1 MPIKAA
7 LTIGAK
13 GAGKAAKATD
23 QEALVEAAK
32 AADRAAA
39 GRRAADVA
47 KATEPMKLSEA
58 LGNLNVEGKGKL
70 KVTQSDRTRVGG
82 GNIGG
87 AMFSGLQQVDPFYE
101 GLVWGVGEKG
111 TASKMIGQS
120 DPFTFW
126 STILG
131 AEDQLKS
138 NPLVFNKLRK
148 GFTDA
153 MKEGKL
159 TKELEKKINH
169 NLALTFGE
177 GAEIRDPKI
186 WQKADTFEKR
196 AALADIMLGKGIP
209 PSKGGVALG
218 GEKSGKGVIF
228 RPTDILKQETEPLL
242 LHPEHGGDVPTFA
255 VGPRLFNLEGNVVY
269 RPDLHPG
276 FPYLLTGEDTGM
288 VFKPGEAEKIM
299 RDYAQRL
306 KDQGKARIGY
316 YEWTLGEKG
325 KGLPTQDINEE
336 YLTYLQKQGMAE
348 GGLASP
354 EGIPPVVS
362 DLEAQ
367 YQAYKAG
374 GPVHMQDGGNPGSIS
389 ATPQNA
395 LLGAL
400 AKALKFRE
408 EAQKG
413 LNSPTGTLLDLILPT
428 SETVEKLSYGDPL
441 FRMPQQSNIPITTD
455 KPYVAETLSM
465 VPFAPPVARGAARGA
480 ESVGTAATRA
490 ITGKP
495 DLTAEQIYKA
505 MGDTEAITKLG
516 APAIV
521 KPKGGNWLA
530 GQVEKKTEP
539 IREKLA
545 GGTDPAAAL
554 VEMEKAL
561 ARPELSGDIRTQFEV
576 STENLK
582 PMVAI
587 NKWIDQKLNRYIKN
601 EMGTPEDPLRL
612 GADDWAQKQQKLLAD
627 KDAEIQRA
635 TDKMEEV
642 ARQRGVTPEMLT
654 QSRQDLLKLQ
664 KERDFIANRTGLHF
678 SPQETQLMSALEQR
692 RIAAGFPKKATASSE
707 IGRLWEDTA
716 DKYVGYG
723 SKAGEIIQPN
733 YYLREGDAKRVYSE
747 NPWLFKVPPETR
759 VNMVNTGMD
768 EYTTGFQHMVDEL
781 KNALNPNSGLPEN
794 LLIKPKDL
802 EKMTVQQAAD
812 LVDRINAYRSVQK
825 AEANALS
832 AQKSVEVVKEYPET
846 EKGLRWVEMKMLPY
860 PEKLPEGFEVVNQ
873 APRAM
878 SVRKIGDDGRGALI
892 TGTDLK
898 DVIEGI
904 YKHYPD
910 TPGNPRKALEEALRY
925 EGDVMQHC
933 VGGYCPDVVSGQSR
947 IFSLRDKAG
956 KPAVTIEVTPNPQ
969 PYPVSGEDFA
979 KLDGETKAQYREYV
993 RQWRQR
999 HPDVEELTDEHT
1011 AMALAEAG
1019 VPPRPP
1025 LISQIKGPKNQRPD
1039 DEFIPFVQD
1048 FIKSQQWSHIGDLS
1062 NADLVWL
1069 RPNILKNAQ
1078 DRGIDVNIIAEFNGE
1093 PVISKDEFNRLA
1105 DLFGGINK
1113 YKKKSGGPVNFEEQF
1128 RAYKAGGPVHMQ
1140 AGGTP
1145 ITDEISGMLPALD
1158 PNQESSGSPTFEA
1171 TKFIASQ
1178 IPKALVSPF
1187 VGAYKTITS
1196 GKFGTQE
1203 GIKAGEKAM
1212 EEFMLPSGD
1221 LSPAAAEKVGQF
1233 GKFMEELETKYK
1245 LPPLMPE
1252 VFGPVTGS
1260 LTGMAP
1266 QLRSIAGKA
1275 GTAVKEAV
1283 SEVPP
1288 LPVGLSIEPVGK
1300 PITEVLKTEVK
1311 TGKPAEIKAPAN
1323 ELGLFSQAEKAALNL
1338 QRKQGTGDAFLNDL
1352 KRGGVSNEEL
1362 EFSGLQSFLSGQ
1374 AKVTKEDIQEFTEA
1388 NKYKFSEIQYEAA
1401 KGDQAEMKFRG
1412 DSIDDPDYISSNADD
1427 IFNDFDNYN
1436 PGRRDEIAQRIYD
1449 EYTPEELANPAI
1461 KADIDSK
1468 IDDNIRQEAYDI
1480 AYSQYWESPYY
1491 RYENDLGY
1499 EILGNDDVGFTVRDA
1514 RGRPVGDYFRTQEE
1528 AEGAANTHAIDMGL
1542 VSEGQTLYHDYQLP
1556 LGENYREIW
1565 IQYQPQPNPA
1575 LTKREQAQL
1584 EGLYEKFRKSIG
1596 PDKDRP
1602 VMTPE
1607 DTVNFNRLKTKAKLA
1622 NERDEYNDNPHIEE
1636 PDVIAHLRLQDRITT
1651 DGKPML
1657 YVDELQSDWHQ
1668 QGADRGYRTPENMA
1682 NADEIRSNYLEKQ
1695 SLAREAQGNVN
1706 QYKNQKEI
1714 EFLQK
1719 LGKRYLSGD
1728 IVGQIGQD
1736 PEFQKLRQ
1744 IADQALKE
1752 YDEAK
1757 KPYEKLNEL
1766 LPNAPLKETWHK
1778 LGLKRALNYAARNGY
1793 DRVGF
1798 SAASPQIKRWGTQ
1811 EIAWE
1816 KTEDGWNVSATEQKG
1831 GLAGR
1836 MNLEAEARA
1845 RGILKERK
1853 SVPIKTQAE
1862 LRELVESIGRRLSE
1876 NQIDRITKKT
1886 WDRMQKFDTGVSAP
1900 REEGMLAFYDNKLK
1914 KALQDYAKQMGGR
1927 FYETKTKVGRGV
1939 TEEGG
1944 YADLTEPVYMI
1955 EFTPE
1960 LKKSALKGQPY
1971 KKGGAVKMQRG
1982 GPIIAPFNTVP
1993 DVTDAGNLIN
2003 FSLQQELKRYA

>member
-13 GAGKAAKATD
+13 GAGKVAKATD

-374 GPVHMQDGGNPGSIS
+374 GPVQMRDGGDPGSIS

-521 KPKGGNWLA
+521 KPKGGNWLV
-530 GQVEKKTEP
+530 GQVEKQNQP
-539 IREKLA
+539 IREKLF
-545 GGTDPAAAL
+545 GGSDPADAL
-554 VEMEKAL
+554 AEMEKVYN
-561 ARPELSGDIRTQFEV
+561 PEIVPRLSEETRQTVEQSVEK
-576 STENLK
+576 LK

-587 NKWIDQKLNRYIKN
+587 NQWIDQKLNRYIKN

-678 SPQETQLMSALEQR
+678 RPLDFTDRIVPIEQKR
-692 RIAAGFPKKATASSE
+692 KAMGFPEKPTASSE
-707 IGRLWEDTA
+707 IGQLWENTA
-716 DKYVGYG
+716 DRYVGHG
-723 SKAGEIIQPN
+723 SQAGEVIQPN
-733 YYLREGDAKRVYSE
+733 YYLREGDAERIYAQ
-747 NPWLFKVPPETR
+747 NPWLFKVPPETQ
-759 VNMVNTGMD
+759 VNMINTGMN
-768 EYTTGFQHMVDEL
+768 EQTTGFKHMIDEL
-781 KNALNPNSGLPEN
+781 KNALNPESGLPEN
-794 LLIKPKDL
+794 LLIRPKDL

-832 AQKSVEVVKEYPET
+832 AQKSIEVVKEYPET

-873 APRAM
+873 GQRFM
-878 SVRKIGDDGRGALI
+878 SVRKIGDDGRGAVV
-892 TGTDLK
+892 TGADLK

-933 VGGYCPDVVSGQSR
+933 VGGYCPDVESGQSR
-947 IFSLRDKAG
+947 IFSLRDKTG
-956 KPAVTIEVTPNPQ
+956 KPTVTIEVEPDSYVFSDIVKAAGKEKADAMMDANLRLSEMAKEIGLQ
-969 PYPVSGEDFA
+969 PKFSI
-979 KLDGETKAQYREYV
+979 K
-993 RQWRQR
+993 
-999 HPDVEELTDEHT
+999 
-1011 AMALAEAG
+1011 
-1019 VPPRPP
+1019 
-1025 LISQIKGPKNQRPD
+1025 QIKGPGNRRPD
-1039 DEFIPFVQD
+1039 EEFIPFVQD
-1048 FIKSQQWSHIGDLS
+1048 FMKSQRWSKASDLQ
-1062 NADLVWL
+1062 NADLTVVSPAL
-1069 RPNILKNAQ
+1069 QKMAEE
-1078 DRGIDVNIIAEFNGE
+1078 RGLTIDVITEINGK
-1093 PVISKDEFNRLA
+1093 PLISYNEFNRLA
-1105 DLFGGINK
+1105 DILGGINK
-1113 YKKKSGGPVNFEEQF
+1113 FKKKSGGPINLEEEL
-1128 RAYKAGGPVHMQ
+1128 RAYKAGGAVQMRD
-1140 AGGTP
+1140 GGTP

-1158 PNQESSGSPTFEA
+1158 PNQESFGSPTFEA

-1212 EEFMLPSGD
+1212 EEFMLPSGE
-1221 LSPAAAEKVGQF
+1221 LSPEAAEKVGQF

-1245 LPPLMPE
+1245 LPPIMPE

-1260 LTGMAP
+1260 MTGMAP
-1266 QLRSIAGKA
+1266 QLKSVAGR
-1275 GTAVKEAV
+1275 GVTAVRDMAA
-1283 SEVPP
+1283 EVPP

-1300 PITEVLKTEVK
+1300 PISEVIKPGKVKVPATDLGFYSPIEKALENSPRKAGPGQAFINDIMKFSPSSGELEGTGIIDWLKTQKNV
-1311 TGKPAEIKAPAN
+1311 T
-1323 ELGLFSQAEKAALNL
+1323 
-1338 QRKQGTGDAFLNDL
+1338 KQDVLDY
-1352 KRGGVSNEEL
+1352 
-1362 EFSGLQSFLSGQ
+1362 LSGN
-1374 AKVTKEDIQEFTEA
+1374 KIEIQE
-1388 NKYKFSEIQYEAA
+1388 
-1401 KGDQAEMKFRG
+1401 
-1412 DSIDDPDYISSNADD
+1412 
-1427 IFNDFDNYN
+1427 
-1436 PGRRDEIAQRIYD
+1436 
-1449 EYTPEELANPAI
+1449 
-1461 KADIDSK
+1461 
-1468 IDDNIRQEAYDI
+1468 
-1480 AYSQYWESPYY
+1480 
-1491 RYENDLGY
+1491 
-1499 EILGNDDVGFTVRDA
+1499 TVRGTILTPDERQRLGDINRLLSKGEYVSLEEEKWFEATKA
-1514 RGRPVGDYFRTQEE
+1514 RLQEFKE
-1528 AEGAANTHAIDMGL
+1528 PKYE
-1542 VSEGQTLYHDYQLP
+1542 SENLILP
-1556 LGENYREIW
+1556 GGKNYREIVLSLP
-1565 IQYQPQPNPA
+1565 IKDQLKAFPKQAELDALQQRMSQLKAEGNREEFGKLIGERTELLSERRKFLQDEEIRLDQLRRNQYKSSHFPEPNPLA
-1575 LTKREQAQL
+1575 HMRMQDMN
-1584 EGLYEKFRKSIG
+1584 IG
-1596 PDKDRP
+1596 GK
-1602 VMTPE
+1602 
-1607 DTVNFNRLKTKAKLA
+1607 KTLV
-1622 NERDEYNDNPHIEE
+1622 IEE
-1636 PDVIAHLRLQDRITT
+1636 I
-1651 DGKPML
+1651 
-1657 YVDELQSDWHQ
+1657 QSDWHQ
-1668 QGADRGYRTPENMA
+1668 QGRKEGYKLKEAPDYVAVTDEGQRVGFDTQEAAQKWLDDYGGGGTIELGTRQSGVPDAPYKKDWYQLAIKRLMKYAADNDYDQIALVGPEEQIRRGSLGTYVDGLTFEKNKDGSIKLIAEKGESVVLDKTVKPEDLELYVGKNVAKKILSTEDVDGTLTGDDLMIGGEGMRQYYGRSYPDSINRIGKKYNANIEKRDHILKEFDSKDVETIPTGEADRFGREMMA
-1682 NADEIRSNYLEKQ
+1682 YGVR
-1695 SLAREAQGNVN
+1695 
-1706 QYKNQKEI
+1706 
-1714 EFLQK
+1714 
-1719 LGKRYLSGD
+1719 
-1728 IVGQIGQD
+1728 D
-1736 PEFQKLRQ
+1736 PETDEY
-1744 IADQALKE
+1744 IAFEYDFEKALKE
-1752 YDEAK
+1752 ANK
-1757 KPYEKLNEL
+1757 K
-1766 LPNAPLKETWHK
+1766 
-1778 LGLKRALNYAARNGY
+1778 
-1793 DRVGF
+1793 
-1798 SAASPQIKRWGTQ
+1798 
-1811 EIAWE
+1811 
-1816 KTEDGWNVSATEQKG
+1816 
-1831 GLAGR
+1831 
-1836 MNLEAEARA
+1836 
-1845 RGILKERK
+1845 
-1853 SVPIKTQAE
+1853 
-1862 LRELVESIGRRLSE
+1862 
-1876 NQIDRITKKT
+1876 
-1886 WDRMQKFDTGVSAP
+1886 AP
-1900 REEGMLAFYDNKLK
+1900 RTSMWFMDLPANLK
-1914 KALQDYAKQMGGR
+1914 
-1927 FYETKTKVGRGV
+1927 
-1939 TEEGG
+1939 
-1944 YADLTEPVYMI
+1944 ADVKI
-1955 EFTPE
+1955 
-1960 LKKSALKGQPY
+1960 GQPY